1 MKTRTLTL
9 TAVALLGSVIVL
21 IGGYWFLGNSSPSS
35 ARTGSR
41 PRIQGMELHGD
52 VDDWGW
58 GWEYNF
64 LEVTQPAEADLSVQF
79 GTGPAINIKDL
90 TPALVTRYENETHVG
105 ADQRP
110 PDLQIFGAGGST
122 VFFRGGV
129 VIRAVSRERQNLPG
143 PRQEEVRDAGIEE
156 PVRRHFRQAPV
167 YRHAQVLS
175 VGHRGNAS
183 QVAHISAYMESSL
196 NFDESFQQEQAFIEV
211 SVCEGTLGTQRG
223 VGNAVRK
230 HDRPPQF

>member
-1 MKTRTLTL
+1 M
-9 TAVALLGSVIVL
+9 IVL
-21 IGGYWFLGNSSPSS
+21 IGGYWFLGQLVSFFGAN
-35 ARTGSR
+35 
-41 PRIQGMELHGD
+41 RIEASYPGMELHGD

-105 ADQRP
+105 ADERP

-129 VIRAVSRERQNLPG
+129 VIRAQFRENAKICLVRGKRKFAMPVSKSQF
-143 PRQEEVRDAGIEE
+143 DAIFGK
-156 PVRRHFRQAPV
+156 PLYTGTRRFC
-167 YRHAQVLS
+167 L
-175 VGHRGNAS
+175 
-183 QVAHISAYMESSL
+183 
-196 NFDESFQQEQAFIEV
+196 
-211 SVCEGTLGTQRG
+211 
-223 VGNAVRK
+223 
-230 HDRPPQF
+230 